1 MAGEKF
7 GNSEIDR
14 RDVAAGCGDSV
25 RMECRGWAHE
35 GRRTS
40 ALVRI
45 PDSSRTSQ
53 HVRKVP
59 CVDGSELARA
69 FFTYAALVGAAMC
82 SARLWSRLVSSL
94 VCSLAGVHLSVVKL
108 GHGTGL
114 APRWRCSPGMHPTRC
129 SRTRG
134 RPRSRPSL
142 RSEGCY

>member
-1 MAGEKF
+1 M
-7 GNSEIDR
+7 
-14 RDVAAGCGDSV
+14 
-25 RMECRGWAHE
+25 
-35 GRRTS
+35 S

-114 APRWRCSPGMHPTRC
+114 APGWRCAPGSHPTRC

-142 RSEGCY
+142 RSEGLLLIERRDLLRLDGPVRVEIVLRVIP